1 MSFSATNPTVP
12 GENYVS
18 SVVDSFPRHNRYVK
32 VEASI
37 ENRYYRNFLPVN
49 GQGVSSQ
56 INDMY
61 TEFILTPSA
70 NSFFDLNTLFFEAK
84 LEIEKSDGTAFE
96 NTASFSVV
104 DGAGFLL
111 LEKSS
116 VFLNSS
122 PVENNTHFGIYN
134 LVKSYTHMKTEEVRT
149 FGYGSLIK
157 PIDTKINETFTAAND
172 GTIDGYETG
181 LRARCRQGIH
191 LMVPI
196 TIDLASSNQFLMNG
210 VEIRLRFDLAH
221 PRKIITSSTAN
232 ADYKYVLKNVR
243 LHV

>member
-1 MSFSATNPTVP
+1 MSFPANNPTVP

-84 LEIEKSDGTAFE
+84 LKIEK
-96 NTASFSVV
+96 N
-104 DGAGFLL
+104 
-111 LEKSS
+111 
-116 VFLNSS
+116 
-122 PVENNTHFGIYN
+122 
-134 LVKSYTHMKTEEVRT
+134 
-149 FGYGSLIK
+149 
-157 PIDTKINETFTAAND
+157 
-172 GTIDGYETG
+172 
-181 LRARCRQGIH
+181 
-191 LMVPI
+191 
-196 TIDLASSNQFLMNG
+196 
-210 VEIRLRFDLAH
+210 
-221 PRKIITSSTAN
+221 
-232 ADYKYVLKNVR
+232 
-243 LHV
+243 